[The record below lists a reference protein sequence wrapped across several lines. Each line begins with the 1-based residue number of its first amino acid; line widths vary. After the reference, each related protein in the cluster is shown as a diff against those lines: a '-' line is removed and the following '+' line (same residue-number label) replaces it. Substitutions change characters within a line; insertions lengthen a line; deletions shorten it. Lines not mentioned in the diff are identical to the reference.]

1 MPEHHPENP
10 PTLTPQKARQGR
22 RGSPVLMVLIG
33 GLVLA
38 MIVWGAVEIYGWAI
52 QPSQEEQVGDP
63 ATVEPAETNTT
74 TAPAPAD
81 Q

>member
-1 MPEHHPENP
+1 
-10 PTLTPQKARQGR
+10 
-22 RGSPVLMVLIG
+22 MVLIG

-52 QPSQEEQVGDP
+52 QPSPQEQIGDP
-63 ATVEPAETNTT
+63 ATVEPADTDTT

>member
-1 MPEHHPENP
+1 MADQNRENP
-10 PTLTPQKARQGR
+10 PTVTPQKARQGR

-52 QPSQEEQVGDP
+52 QPNEEQQVGDP
-63 ATVEPAETNTT
+63 ATVEPAETGSAT
-74 TAPAPAD
+74 PAPAD
-81 Q
+81 